1 MLRCACRCSP
11 FGDNIA
17 LMPYFVLI
25 LLLFAAP
32 VRAVKRKR
40 DGVQF
45 CNFHGKRHSSAQ
57 WHYGSG
63 TDPFIWCQQCYK
75 SSRRA
80 DTDNIGLWHPT
91 RDAWKHL
98 ADVGVTGFQIVLLR
112 NRPDI
117 QALCSVS
124 ALCRAR
130 GSWNKLAH
138 IIFIL
143 VFMLQL
149 YWQWPMITL
158 WTLLSATRPTDL
170 THEMLQEKLKI
181 VRAMYKHVKVRKGVL
196 HAGNIG
202 LSVLKNP
209 SEGRSGVSRFIRLSK
224 EIDVWRNCAEHLAA
238 HFETTFKL
246 VLRPV
251 LEILNDAKLRTYDHK
266 PIYKNIRVIRA
277 LVTSTGNTCTDTPDC
292 WSRWRQMSKK
302 IRAAVLASGLW
313 DFKDAVRFR
322 DAMAKTLNEAYTF
335 ADLLCFMCL
344 QNSECFDHNSQN

>member
-1 MLRCACRCSP
+1 M
-11 FGDNIA
+11 
-17 LMPYFVLI
+17 
-25 LLLFAAP
+25 
-32 VRAVKRKR
+32 
-40 DGVQF
+40 QF
-45 CNFHGKRHSSAQ
+45 PRREAFSGQ

-63 TDPFIWCQQCYK
+63 TDPFIWCHQCYM

-91 RDAWKHL
+91 WDAWKHL
-98 ADVGVTGFQIVLLR
+98 ADVDVTGFQIVLLR

-124 ALCRAR
+124 ALCRAH

-181 VRAMYKHVKVRKGVL
+181 VRALYKHVNVRKGCL

-202 LSVLKNP
+202 LSVLK
-209 SEGRSGVSRFIRLSK
+209 
-224 EIDVWRNCAEHLAA
+224 
-238 HFETTFKL
+238 
-246 VLRPV
+246 
-251 LEILNDAKLRTYDHK
+251 K
-266 PIYKNIRVIRA
+266 PK
-277 LVTSTGNTCTDTPDC
+277 
-292 WSRWRQMSKK
+292 
-302 IRAAVLASGLW
+302 
-313 DFKDAVRFR
+313 
-322 DAMAKTLNEAYTF
+322 
-335 ADLLCFMCL
+335 
-344 QNSECFDHNSQN
+344 